1 MRFCV
6 LASGSSGNA
15 TLVEGNGTRILL
27 DAGLGVREL
36 SERIEMAGI
45 DPGSIATVFV
55 SHEHDDHA
63 GGAVAFSRR
72 WGIRLC
78 GTRGTF
84 EAAGFRLAPIA
95 GYDVLAP
102 GNAREAGGLTVE
114 AVGVPH
120 DAAQPVAFV
129 VSDGETSLG
138 HATDFGYVTRLLAET
153 FHTCDAVLV
162 ESNYDAAM
170 LRDGP
175 YPWMVKERIF
185 GPRGHLSN
193 ADVAGYLFRGLG
205 PVCRTVVLG
214 HLSRANN
221 HPEVARMAAEQSLL
235 RRGRPEV
242 RLEVSGPEGTGWI
255 DVQPGFP
262 RPLRPAKQLSLW

>member
-15 TLVEGNGTRILL
+15 TLVEANGTRILL

-36 SERIEMAGI
+36 SERVELAGVE
-45 DPGSIATVFV
+45 PGSIAAVFV

-63 GGAVAFSRR
+63 GGAAGFSRK
-72 WGIRLC
+72 WGVRLC

-84 EAAGFRLAPIA
+84 EAGGFRLAPIA
-95 GYDVLAP
+95 GYDLIAP
-102 GNAREAGGLTVE
+102 GVPRVVGGLTVE
-114 AVGVPH
+114 AVPVPH

-129 VSDGETSLG
+129 LSDGETALG
-138 HATDFGYVTRLLAET
+138 HATDFGYMTRLLAET
-153 FHTCDAVLV
+153 FRDCDAVLV

-170 LRDGP
+170 LRDGA

-193 ADVAGYLFRGLG
+193 DDVANYLFRGLG
-205 PVCRTVVLG
+205 QTCRTVVLA
-214 HLSRANN
+214 HISRANN
-221 HPEVARMAAEQSLL
+221 HPEVARMAAELSLQ
-235 RRGRPEV
+235 RRGRTEV

-255 DVQPGFP
+255 DVQPGLP
-262 RPLRPAKQLSLW
+262 RPAPPPKQLRLW